1 MLLGKASL
9 EYIKGGGGSGSVTT
23 VYTRNIY
30 EGMKIKESEGKVSV
44 YDGLYEFYKK
54 ELENQWNKGIEKGM
68 TVEPKLP
75 EELIKAAASYS
86 DTALLCICRFSGEGW
101 DRRCLY
107 EMSGNLEEV
116 ETWEGENAL
125 RERGKQVFQR
135 GDFYLSNEEQ
145 ALVEQAKQHFRHII
159 IVLNV
164 GGIVDT
170 EWFINDS
177 QIQAAIMAW
186 QGGIEG
192 GLATADILCGDVN
205 PSGKLSDTFA
215 KHLEDY
221 PSSDSF
227 HNSSNYVEYYEDIYV
242 GYRYFETV
250 PQKAEL
256 VNYPF
261 GYGLSYT
268 QFEKKVIDFEIEEN
282 IITCD
287 VMVKNTG
294 KTPGKEVVQLY
305 YSAPKGKLGKPSKEL
320 AAFDKTDTLLPSEKE
335 ILQLTFAVSD
345 MASYDDTGKIKK
357 SAYILEKGEYK
368 FYIGGS
374 VREAAQIAISYI
386 VDKDIIVQ
394 QLSEKLCPAKLSK
407 RMVSDGTY
415 ENLKQSEYEKINRP
429 AIFET
434 PEKLEGLEPEVR
446 FEERKTLQERLNPVN
461 TQLSDVAKG
470 KITLDEFM
478 KDLTEDELIWLLGG
492 QPNLGVADTFGIGN
506 NKKHDIPNVM
516 TADGPAGLR
525 IQPERGIYTT
535 VLTMCYYACLH
546 MELQNSFSRG
556 ESWCIRS

>member
-1 MLLGKASL
+1 MEQSEVKKWQRFLYQPCIPIGKDGKKISGSKEHIALSKEAASEGIVLLKNDKDTLPLAKGEKIVLLGKASL

-268 QFEKKVIDFEIEEN
+268 QFEKRLL
-282 IITCD
+282 T
-287 VMVKNTG
+287 
-294 KTPGKEVVQLY
+294 L
-305 YSAPKGKLGKPSKEL
+305 KLKR
-320 AAFDKTDTLLPSEKE
+320 
-335 ILQLTFAVSD
+335 IL
-345 MASYDDTGKIKK
+345 
-357 SAYILEKGEYK
+357 
-368 FYIGGS
+368 
-374 VREAAQIAISYI
+374 
-386 VDKDIIVQ
+386 
-394 QLSEKLCPAKLSK
+394 
-407 RMVSDGTY
+407 
-415 ENLKQSEYEKINRP
+415 
-429 AIFET
+429 
-434 PEKLEGLEPEVR
+434 
-446 FEERKTLQERLNPVN
+446 
-461 TQLSDVAKG
+461 
-470 KITLDEFM
+470 
-478 KDLTEDELIWLLGG
+478 
-492 QPNLGVADTFGIGN
+492 
-506 NKKHDIPNVM
+506 
-516 TADGPAGLR
+516 
-525 IQPERGIYTT
+525 
-535 VLTMCYYACLH
+535 
-546 MELQNSFSRG
+546 
-556 ESWCIRS
+556 